1 MNTLALILTLW
12 GTPVVTNQADKT
24 VIEFEYNMI
33 IVLDSTSKITEVY
46 TVGDEDWTR
55 LRAE

>member
-12 GTPVVTNQADKT
+12 GTPVVTTEANKT
-24 VIEFEYNMI
+24 TIEFEDKMI
-33 IVLDSTSKITEVY
+33 IVMDSKGKVTEVY
-46 TVGDEDWTR
+46 TLGDEDWTR

>member
-24 VIEFEYNMI
+24 VVEFEDKMI
-33 IVLDSTSKITEVY
+33 VVLDSTSKITEIY
-46 TVGDEDWTR
+46 TLGDEDWIR
-55 LRAE
+55 HKGE